1 MSTELIQ
8 HIRQFVTLTDDQAS
22 LIMAN
27 VTEREVAKKEMLL
40 NAGDICRANHFVV
53 SGCLRLFFTDEQGNE
68 RTIQFAIENW
78 WMTDYTSK
86 DRRVPS
92 QYGIQAVEDSVII
105 SIGNE
110 TSEKLFAT
118 VPAFETYFRKI
129 LQRAYSASLFRIGLL
144 YSRSKEEMFF
154 GFQRKYPEFVQ
165 RVPQYM
171 LASLLGMTPEYLSEL
186 RKKTNSSVS

>member
-8 HIRQFVTLTDDQAS
+8 HIRQFVSLTNEQADF
-22 LIMAN
+22 ITAN
-27 VTEREVAKKEMLL
+27 ISPGKVAKKEMLL
-40 NAGDICRANHFVV
+40 NAGDICRANYFVV

-86 DRRVPS
+86 DRKVPS
-92 QYGIQAVEDSVII
+92 QYSIQAVEDSIVI
-105 SIGNE
+105 SLDNQTGD
-110 TSEKLFAT
+110 KLFAT
-118 VPAFETYFRKI
+118 VPALETYFRKI
-129 LQRAYSASLFRIGLL
+129 LQRAYSASLFRISLL
-144 YSRSKEEMFF
+144 YSKSKEEMFF
-154 GFQRKYPEFVQ
+154 NFQQKFPDFVQ

>member
-1 MSTELIQ
+1 MSRELIQ
-8 HIRQFVTLTDDQAS
+8 HIRQFTKLTDDQADFITAS
-22 LIMAN
+22 
-27 VTEREVAKKEMLL
+27 VSERKVQKKELLL
-40 NAGDICRANHFVV
+40 NAGDICRENHFVE
-53 SGCLRLFFTDEQGNE
+53 SGLLRLYFFDEQGME

-86 DRRVPS
+86 DRKVPG
-92 QYGIQAVEDSVII
+92 QYCIQAVEDSVII
-105 SIGNE
+105 SLDDE
-110 TSEKLFAT
+110 TSEKLFT
-118 VPAFETYFRKI
+118 MVPAFETYFRKI

-154 GFQRKYPEFVQ
+154 NFQRKYPEFVQ

>member
-1 MSTELIQ
+1 MGTELIQ
-8 HIRQFVTLTDDQAS
+8 HIRQFVTLTDDQTA

-27 VTEREVAKKEMLL
+27 VSPRKVAKKGMLL

-86 DRRVPS
+86 DRKVPS
-92 QYGIQAVEDSVII
+92 QYSIQAVEDSIVI
-105 SIGNE
+105 SLDNQTGD
-110 TSEKLFAT
+110 KLFAT
-118 VPAFETYFRKI
+118 VPALETYFRKI
-129 LQRAYSASLFRIGLL
+129 LQRAYSASLFRISLL
-144 YSRSKEEMFF
+144 YSKSKEEMFF
-154 GFQRKYPEFVQ
+154 NFQQKFPEFVQ

>member
-1 MSTELIQ
+1 MGTELIQ
-8 HIRQFVTLTDDQAS
+8 HIRQFVSLTNEQADF
-22 LIMAN
+22 ITAN
-27 VTEREVAKKEMLL
+27 ISPRKVAKKEMLL

-86 DRRVPS
+86 DRKVPS
-92 QYGIQAVEDSVII
+92 QYSIQAVEDSIVI
-105 SIGNE
+105 SLDNQTGD
-110 TSEKLFAT
+110 KLFAT
-118 VPAFETYFRKI
+118 VPALETYFRKI
-129 LQRAYSASLFRIGLL
+129 LQRAYSASLFRISLL
-144 YSRSKEEMFF
+144 YSKSKEEMFF
-154 GFQRKYPEFVQ
+154 NFQQKFPDFVQ

>member
-1 MSTELIQ
+1 MGTELIQ
-8 HIRQFVTLTDDQAS
+8 HIRQFVTLTDDQTA

-27 VTEREVAKKEMLL
+27 VSPRKVVKKGMLL

-86 DRRVPS
+86 DRKVPS
-92 QYGIQAVEDSVII
+92 QYSIQAVEDSVII
-105 SIGNE
+105 SLDNQTGD
-110 TSEKLFAT
+110 KLFAT
-118 VPAFETYFRKI
+118 VPALETYFRKI
-129 LQRAYSASLFRIGLL
+129 LQRAYSASLFRISLL
-144 YSRSKEEMFF
+144 YSKSKEEMFF
-154 GFQRKYPEFVQ
+154 NFQQKFPDFVQ

>member
-8 HIRQFVTLTDDQAS
+8 HIRQFVSLTNEQADF
-22 LIMAN
+22 ITAN
-27 VTEREVAKKEMLL
+27 ISPRKVAKKEMLL
-40 NAGDICRANHFVV
+40 NAGDICRGNHFVV

-86 DRRVPS
+86 DRKVPS
-92 QYGIQAVEDSVII
+92 QYSIQAVEDSIVI
-105 SIGNE
+105 SLDNQTGD
-110 TSEKLFAT
+110 KLFAT
-118 VPAFETYFRKI
+118 VPALETYFRKI
-129 LQRAYSASLFRIGLL
+129 LQRAYSASLFRISLL
-144 YSRSKEEMFF
+144 YSKSKEEMFF
-154 GFQRKYPEFVQ
+154 NFQQKFPDFVQ

-186 RKKTNSSVS
+186 RKNTNSSVS

>member
-8 HIRQFVTLTDDQAS
+8 HIRQFVPLADEQADF
-22 LIMAN
+22 IMAN
-27 VTEREVAKKEMLL
+27 VSLRKVAKREMLL

-53 SGCLRLFFTDEQGNE
+53 SGCLRLFFADEQGNE

-86 DRRVPS
+86 DRKVPS
-92 QYGIQAVEDSVII
+92 QYSIQAVEDSIVI
-105 SIGNE
+105 SLDNQTGD
-110 TSEKLFAT
+110 KLFAT
-118 VPAFETYFRKI
+118 VPALETYFRKI
-129 LQRAYSASLFRIGLL
+129 LQRAYSASLFRISLL
-144 YSRSKEEMFF
+144 YSKSKEEMFF
-154 GFQRKYPEFVQ
+154 NFQQKFPEFVQ

>member
-1 MSTELIQ
+1 MSRELIQ
-8 HIRQFVTLTDDQAS
+8 HIHQFATLTDDQADF
-22 LIMAN
+22 ITAN
-27 VTEREVAKKEMLL
+27 ISERKVLKKELLL
-40 NAGDICRANHFVV
+40 NAGEICRTNYFVV

-86 DRRVPS
+86 DRSVPS
-92 QYGIQAVEDSVII
+92 QYCIQAVEDSVII
-105 SIGNE
+105 SLDNG
-110 TSEKLFAT
+110 TSERLFAT
-118 VPAFETYFRKI
+118 IPAFETYFRKI

-154 GFQRKYPEFVQ
+154 SFQRKYPEFVQ

-186 RKKTNSSVS
+186 RKKTDTSVS

>member
-1 MSTELIQ
+1 MSRELIQ
-8 HIRQFVTLTDDQAS
+8 HIRQFTELTDDQADFITAS
-22 LIMAN
+22 
-27 VTEREVAKKEMLL
+27 VSERKVLKKELL
-40 NAGDICRANHFVV
+40 LTTGDICRVNYFVV
-53 SGCLRLFFTDEQGNE
+53 SGCLRMFFTDEQGME

-86 DRRVPS
+86 DRNVPS
-92 QYGIQAVEDSVII
+92 QYSIQAVEDSMVI
-105 SIGNE
+105 SLDNE

-129 LQRAYSASLFRIGLL
+129 LQRAYAASLFRIGLL

-154 GFQRKYPEFVQ
+154 GFQLKYPEFVQ

-186 RKKTNSSVS
+186 RKKTDSSVS

>member
-1 MSTELIQ
+1 MSRELIQ
-8 HIRQFVTLTDDQAS
+8 HIRQFTQLTDDQADFIAAS
-22 LIMAN
+22 I
-27 VTEREVAKKEMLL
+27 TERKVLKKELL
-40 NAGDICRANHFVV
+40 LIAGDVCKANHFVV
-53 SGCLRLFFTDEQGNE
+53 SGCLRMFFTDEQGNE

-86 DRRVPS
+86 DRKVPS
-92 QYGIQAVEDSVII
+92 QYCIQAVEDSVVI
-105 SIGNE
+105 SLDND

-118 VPAFETYFRKI
+118 VSAFETYFRKI

-186 RKKTNSSVS
+186 RKKTDTSVS